1 MRVLLSVRHLIG
13 AAGQAPLLHHGLRP
27 YQACWAADAAACPR
41 ARTSAA
47 ATRPP
52 QRCWSARR
60 CCPAPRPRRSPSR
73 TRTSPLPHW
82 SLRRAPQTSGSASA
96 LLCMVRFAHLLRS
109 YQHAVLSLVVAIW
122 GLSGAS
128 VLHIAC
134 GLRFAGVEMSVI
146 LLGSSTKQYHIVVL
160 LNLHSLGHSVL
171 YA

>member
-1 MRVLLSVRHLIG
+1 
-13 AAGQAPLLHHGLRP
+13 
-27 YQACWAADAAACPR
+27 
-41 ARTSAA
+41 
-47 ATRPP
+47 
-52 QRCWSARR
+52 
-60 CCPAPRPRRSPSR
+60 
-73 TRTSPLPHW
+73 
-82 SLRRAPQTSGSASA
+82 
-96 LLCMVRFAHLLRS
+96 MVRFAHLLRS